1 MYLLAG
7 NRLSAFNKMAQTRS
21 SGGLVR
27 TLARE
32 SRASFENN
40 QHLPGRLGGLW
51 LLQGVIC
58 GPGFLRDGLFYKV
71 TLSTEPFN

>member
-51 LLQGVIC
+51 LLRGVIC
-58 GPGFLRDGLFYKV
+58 GPGFLRDGSLLQSDPEHGTF
-71 TLSTEPFN
+71 